1 MKVMMNSLSYTTKF
15 LKLKTQEVKKVHII
29 EYEQGKNP
37 DLTLLISKVSEA
49 INPNIENNHIGE
61 GDNMDSYLEKQQGV
75 RFIINAGFS
84 HYRKNFYDWKHQDF
98 NVGDPVGLVK
108 IRQHIFE
115 DYLDLTHYG
124 FFVQKEKKHP
134 WQIVDG
140 SQLDKS
146 FKYILGCTPL
156 LINYGQN
163 TVLPMEQMIPV
174 EYGKINPPS
183 YLGHGLENHPRT
195 AIGAN
200 GERVYFIIVD
210 GDNDSGCTLIQ
221 LQEIGMQLGLD
232 KMLNLDGGGSSQFRM
247 MVKDEIIKNNTTDSE
262 RILGH
267 VLVIFDETLRKN

>member
-1 MKVMMNSLSYTTKF
+1 MMNSLSYTTKF

-61 GDNMDSYLEKQQGV
+61 GDTMDSYLEKQQGV
-75 RFIINAGFS
+75 RFMINAGFS

-156 LINYGQN
+156 LINSGQN

-247 MVKDEIIKNNTTDSE
+247 IVKDEIIKNNTTDSE

-267 VLVIFDETLRKN
+267 VLVIFDEILRKN